1 MIYAFERL
9 AGIYVS
15 TTFGDS
21 VNKSSHCIS
30 AFNYKLADL
39 MNRHGNSLN
48 DHSMI
53 ILNTVQVVKLT
64 VFVGN
69 RVLPRVELSGNCWAE
84 FSLSSE
90 CLFQAVGNKKK
101 QNKKRK
107 RKTPSSTL
115 KWQFRSRDD
124 SIWRQP
130 PFPTASSTT
139 DDHSN
144 RTGTFPFNFN

>member
-1 MIYAFERL
+1 
-9 AGIYVS
+9 
-15 TTFGDS
+15 
-21 VNKSSHCIS
+21 
-30 AFNYKLADL
+30 

-101 QNKKRK
+101 TKQKKEK
-107 RKTPSSTL
+107 KNAELNAQVAISQQGWFNLVPAAISH
-115 KWQFRSRDD
+115 
-124 SIWRQP
+124 SIFHHWWPLQP
-130 PFPTASSTT
+130 DGDLSI
-139 DDHSN
+139 
-144 RTGTFPFNFN
+144 